1 MPKVLVVDDSLS
13 VRKVVQRAL
22 ESKRIEVLSAASG
35 SEALEQ
41 IGRDAPDLIVCDV
54 IMPDMDGYQICDFV
68 KRHPTLGHIPV
79 LLISGIVNNTVLE
92 RAAKVRSNDVMR
104 KPFAADELLHRIETF
119 LSTPGRPAVATAPV
133 APPAAAA
140 APMARPVMTAPP
152 APVAAPVAPAPAAPT
167 VAPLER
173 RAPAPERLAPAP
185 IAERPLAPVAAAP
198 AVPDLKALLSG
209 VAELPCVSLTALVDR
224 EGALM
229 EAAGGLLPEAEFAGA
244 LASCLV
250 ESTHG
255 VGRALAQGRLQS
267 LILEYNAGVVL
278 LNAVGDDA
286 MLAVVL
292 GDPAVLGK
300 VRYHVKKALPDL
312 VRVV

>member
-22 ESKRIEVLSAASG
+22 ESRRIEVLSAASG

-41 IGRDAPDLIVCDV
+41 IGREAPDLIVCDV

-68 KRHPTLGHIPV
+68 KKHETLGHTPV
-79 LLISGIVNNTVLE
+79 LLISGIVNGTVLE
-92 RAAKVRSNDVMR
+92 RAAKVRSDDVMR
-104 KPFAADELLHRIETF
+104 KPFAAEELLQRIES
-119 LSTPGRPAVATAPV
+119 LLAAQSRPPAV
-133 APPAAAA
+133 
-140 APMARPVMTAPP
+140 
-152 APVAAPVAPAPAAPT
+152 VAPAPAPAP
-167 VAPLER
+167 VIPPVER
-173 RAPAPERLAPAP
+173 RAPA
-185 IAERPLAPVAAAP
+185 AERGPAAP
-198 AVPDLKALLSG
+198 ESASHPADLKVLLDG
-209 VAELPCVSLTALVDR
+209 VAQLPGVSLTALIDR

-229 EAAGGLLPEAEFAGA
+229 EAAGGLLPEAALAGA

-250 ESTHG
+250 DSTDG
-255 VGRALAQGRLQS
+255 VGQALAQGRLQS
-267 LILEYNAGVVL
+267 VILEYEAGVVL
-278 LNAVGDDA
+278 LNAVGESA

-312 VRVV
+312 VRAV

>member
-22 ESKRIEVLSAASG
+22 ESRRIEVLSAASG
-35 SEALEQ
+35 NEALDQ

-68 KRHPTLGHIPV
+68 KKHPTLSRTPV
-79 LLISGIVNNTVLE
+79 LLISGIVNGTVLE
-92 RAAKVRSNDVMR
+92 RAAKVRSDDVMR
-104 KPFAADELLHRIETF
+104 KPFAAEELLQRIESF
-119 LSTPGRPAVATAPV
+119 LGAQARPASPAVTAPS
-133 APPAAAA
+133 AASAATPA
-140 APMARPVMTAPP
+140 P
-152 APVAAPVAPAPAAPT
+152 APVKAPPESRIADHAPSAPRRPVVAPAP
-167 VAPLER
+167 L
-173 RAPAPERLAPAP
+173 PAPEAP
-185 IAERPLAPVAAAP
+185 P
-198 AVPDLKALLSG
+198 ATVSEPAGDLKALLEG
-209 VAELPCVSLTALVDR
+209 VAGLPGVSLTALIDR

-229 EAAGGLLPEAEFAGA
+229 EAAGGLLPEAQLAGA

-250 ESTHG
+250 ESTTG
-255 VGRALAQGRLQS
+255 IGQALAQGRLQS
-267 LILEYNAGVVL
+267 IILEYETGVVL
-278 LNAVGDDA
+278 LNAVGDGA

-312 VRVV
+312 VRGV

>member
-22 ESKRIEVLSAASG
+22 ESRRIEVLSAASG

-41 IGRDAPDLIVCDV
+41 IGREAPDLIVCDV

-68 KRHPTLGHIPV
+68 KKHETLGHTPV
-79 LLISGIVNNTVLE
+79 LLISGIVNGTVLE
-92 RAAKVRSNDVMR
+92 RAAKVRSDDVMR
-104 KPFAADELLHRIETF
+104 KPFAADELLQRIES
-119 LSTPGRPAVATAPV
+119 LLAAQSRPPAVAAPASAPV
-133 APPAAAA
+133 
-140 APMARPVMTAPP
+140 PVNLPI
-152 APVAAPVAPAPAAPT
+152 
-167 VAPLER
+167 ER
-173 RAPAPERLAPAP
+173 RAPA
-185 IAERPLAPVAAAP
+185 AEHVPAAP
-198 AVPDLKALLSG
+198 ESASLPADLKVLLDG
-209 VAELPCVSLTALVDR
+209 VAQLPGVSLTALIDR

-229 EAAGGLLPEAEFAGA
+229 EAAGGLLPEAALAGA

-250 ESTHG
+250 DSTDG
-255 VGRALAQGRLQS
+255 VGQALAQGRLQS
-267 LILEYNAGVVL
+267 VILEYEAGVVL
-278 LNAVGDDA
+278 LNAVGESA

-312 VRVV
+312 VRAV

>member
-22 ESKRIEVLSAASG
+22 ESRRIEVLSAASG
-35 SEALEQ
+35 SEAMEQ
-41 IGRDAPDLIVCDV
+41 IGREAPDLIVCDV

-68 KRHPTLGHIPV
+68 KKHPTLGRTPV
-79 LLISGIVNNTVLE
+79 LLISGIVNSTVLE
-92 RAAKVRSNDVMR
+92 RAAKVRSDDVMR
-104 KPFAADELLHRIETF
+104 KPFAADELLHRIESF
-119 LSTPGRPAVATAPV
+119 LPAQGRPQAAVAPA
-133 APPAAAA
+133 ASPAAAA
-140 APMARPVMTAPP
+140 QPAAVVPPADRRIPAPP
-152 APVAAPVAPAPAAPT
+152 RAAAAREPLRTPV
-167 VAPLER
+167 
-173 RAPAPERLAPAP
+173 AP
-185 IAERPLAPVAAAP
+185 IAEPG
-198 AVPDLKALLSG
+198 PDLKALLAV
-209 VAELPCVSLTALVDR
+209 VAELPGVSLTALIDR

-229 EAAGGLLPEAEFAGA
+229 EAAGGLLPEAALAGA

-250 ESTHG
+250 GSTDS

-267 LILEYNAGVVL
+267 LILEYDAGVVL
-278 LNAVGDDA
+278 LNAVGDGA

-312 VRVV
+312 VRAV

>member
-41 IGRDAPDLIVCDV
+41 IAREAPDLIVCDV

-68 KRHPTLGHIPV
+68 KKHPTLGHTPV
-79 LLISGIVNNTVLE
+79 LLISGIVNSTVLE
-92 RAAKVRSNDVMR
+92 RAAKVRSDDVMR
-104 KPFAADELLHRIETF
+104 KPFAADELLHRIES
-119 LSTPGRPAVATAPV
+119 LLPAARRPAPTVV
-133 APPAAAA
+133 PAAAA
-140 APMARPVMTAPP
+140 VP
-152 APVAAPVAPAPAAPT
+152 APSVSPVTPT
-167 VAPLER
+167 PER
-173 RAPAPERLAPAP
+173 RAPQPERPAP
-185 IAERPLAPVAAAP
+185 VVEPVEVAMPLAEP
-198 AVPDLKALLSG
+198 VPDLKALLAG
-209 VAELPCVSLTALVDR
+209 VAELAGVSLTALIDR

-229 EAAGGLLPEAEFAGA
+229 EVAGGLLPEAELAGA
-244 LASCLV
+244 LAACLV
-250 ESTHG
+250 ESTDG
-255 VGRALAQGRLQS
+255 VGRALTQGRLQS
-267 LILEYNAGVVL
+267 LILEYDAGVVL
-278 LNAVGDDA
+278 LNAVGAGA

-312 VRVV
+312 VRAV

>member
-41 IGRDAPDLIVCDV
+41 IAREAPDLIVCDV

-68 KRHPTLGHIPV
+68 KKHATLGHTPV
-79 LLISGIVNNTVLE
+79 LLISGIVNSTVLE
-92 RAAKVRSNDVMR
+92 RAAKVRSDDVMR
-104 KPFAADELLHRIETF
+104 KPFAADELLHRIES
-119 LSTPGRPAVATAPV
+119 LLPAGGRPATAV
-133 APPAAAA
+133 AAAA
-140 APMARPVMTAPP
+140 APVPTVSPAAPATMPPVASVPERRTPRPETP
-152 APVAAPVAPAPAAPT
+152 APVAAPAA
-167 VAPLER
+167 VV
-173 RAPAPERLAPAP
+173 
-185 IAERPLAPVAAAP
+185 APVAAP
-198 AVPDLKALLSG
+198 GPDLKALLAG
-209 VAELPCVSLTALVDR
+209 VAELAGVSLTALIDR

-229 EAAGGLLPEAEFAGA
+229 EVAGGLLPEAALAGA
-244 LASCLV
+244 LAACLV
-250 ESTHG
+250 ESTDG
-255 VGRALAQGRLQS
+255 VGRALTQGRLLS
-267 LILEYNAGVVL
+267 LILEYDTGVVL
-278 LNAVGDDA
+278 LNAVGAGA

-312 VRVV
+312 VRAV